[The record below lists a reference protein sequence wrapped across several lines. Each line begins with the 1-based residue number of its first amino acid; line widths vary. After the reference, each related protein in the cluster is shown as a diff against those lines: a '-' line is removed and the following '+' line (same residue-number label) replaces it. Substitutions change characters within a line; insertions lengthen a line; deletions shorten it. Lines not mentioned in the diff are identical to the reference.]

1 MFSIYASSLPF
12 VTPQIAEVLT
22 LASGALYVRGQSMFI
37 TGYTKSTEGRLARRY
52 QGFDIIWGRISRISR
67 PRTNPNT
74 PCGVIYLVANAWNT
88 DTDWCVQSDVMTNSR
103 VQGFKIRTLAFRVIV
118 FGAMGGVACTAAA
131 RFGLAL
137 PFGQTAS
144 Q

>member
-1 MFSIYASSLPF
+1 M
-12 VTPQIAEVLT
+12 
-22 LASGALYVRGQSMFI
+22 
-37 TGYTKSTEGRLARRY
+37 
-52 QGFDIIWGRISRISR
+52 
-67 PRTNPNT
+67 
-74 PCGVIYLVANAWNT
+74 IYLVANAWNT

-103 VQGFKIRTLAFRVIV
+103 VQGSGLQDPHRHWTLAFRVIV